1 MKKKKKVKRIIEFD
15 VKAHSTAAV
24 IRTVGIWVEG
34 ETQISGEQARELRS
48 RSTAMCLN

>member
-24 IRTVGIWVEG
+24 IRTVGYGWLCLLVEK
-34 ETQISGEQARELRS
+34 
-48 RSTAMCLN
+48 